1 MDTIKIAN
9 LLVRLRKQH
18 NLTQNDLAMELG
30 VSYQAVSKWERG
42 ENLPDSGLLLSL
54 ANYYGI
60 TVDEILNGEMNDA
73 FMTYSKTN
81 EEKGI
86 NDAVYISLGIAFFML
101 SPVPYLL
108 LERHSEVFATLAL
121 LLCIILGITT
131 FIVYGF
137 KADKKDKKTLSAKGE
152 RKSELIWGTC
162 TFIFLFVGF
171 VFGVWHPTWLIFVLA
186 GVLTNY
192 FIK

>member
-9 LLVRLRKQH
+9 LLVRLRKEH

-60 TVDEILNGEMNDA
+60 TVDEILNGEMNDEY
-73 FMTYSKTN
+73 MSYSNKKVDKSN
-81 EEKGI
+81 
-86 NDAVYISLGIAFFML
+86 NDAVYISLGTAFFIL

-108 LERHSEVFATLAL
+108 LERYSEVFATLTL
-121 LLCIILGITT
+121 LLFIVFGITT

-137 KADKKDKKTLSAKGE
+137 KADKRDKKIVSSKNE
-152 RKSELIWGTC
+152 RKSELVWGIC
-162 TFIFLFVGF
+162 TFVFLFVGF
-171 VFGVWHPTWLIFVLA
+171 VFGIWHPTWLIFVLA